1 MVQCP
6 SFFNISSHE
15 SSFLL
20 EYNASAYVRVHKV
33 YSGIRFKSG
42 RDSDRGR
49 RGKGDVL
56 GQEVEYVDADNW
68 TAEEIYDPA
77 RTGSHESPVRNVE
90 KRERER
96 LFRVVFESRSYPL
109 STYFRENT
117 AFY

>member
-49 RGKGDVL
+49 RGKGDAL

-90 KRERER
+90 KREREG